1 MIGLASACKT
11 YATEY
16 CRTDVDIRTDLLT
29 QSGHS
34 QHLFATYALRL
45 KVEPLV
51 VGYVPCPF
59 VLYACPIADIRSIN
73 CIHLPVSTTIF
84 EVAYFDSTMQRQ
96 KLRGGNMI
104 APTSMVI
111 TPSTNYL
118 HDRLVLAIIHCAYSH
133 VQSQRRGRAH
143 GWYAKEVLHM
153 STHIVHPFDRTMG
166 TPPRSAITFNLPK
179 T

>member
-11 YATEY
+11 YAIEY

-51 VGYVPCPF
+51 VGCVPCPF

-73 CIHLPVSTTIF
+73 CIHLPVFTTRF
-84 EVAYFDSTMQRQ
+84 EVAHFDSTMQRQ
-96 KLRGGNMI
+96 KLRGGNYDCSYLNGNHPLNQLSARSSCTGNNPI
-104 APTSMVI
+104 TTQRKSSWLVCKGGLAYVHISSTRSTAPWGHLRDQPSLSTSQK
-111 TPSTNYL
+111 PN
-118 HDRLVLAIIHCAYSH
+118 
-133 VQSQRRGRAH
+133 
-143 GWYAKEVLHM
+143 
-153 STHIVHPFDRTMG
+153 
-166 TPPRSAITFNLPK
+166 
-179 T
+179 